1 MFTKSSFLG
10 KTNFA
15 LYIEDKLS
23 FMNQKKVSKLLSE
36 IKNKLAELEIELS
49 KNETD
54 KDYLRTRYNIITKK
68 GILGGKKGL
77 TKIAVFENIITL
89 EAPHKTLDQLNTFFS
104 KSQFPSLGGF
114 ATYDYII
121 SESNFEKATKDVQRK
136 YSKII
141 LKTTDKKNIKVF
153 NQWASFENI
162 EKQTPGNFPVLQ
174 EIAKT
179 LGYEILP
186 VD

>member
-23 FMNQKKVSKLLSE
+23 FMNQKKISKLLSE
-36 IKNKLAELEIELS
+36 IKNKLAELETELS

-54 KDYLRTRYNIITKK
+54 KDYLRTRYNIITKD
-68 GILGGKKGL
+68 GVLGGKKGL
-77 TKIAVFENIITL
+77 TKIGVFETIISM
-89 EAPHKTLDQLNTFFS
+89 EAPHKTIDQLNSFFT
-104 KSQFPSLGGF
+104 KSQFPAIGGF

-121 SESNFEKATKDVQRK
+121 SEKDFDKAIKDVQRK
-136 YSKII
+136 YSKIV
-141 LKTTDKKNIKVF
+141 LKTKDKKNIKVF

-162 EKQTPGNFPVLQ
+162 EKQTPGNFPVLE

-179 LGYEILP
+179 LGYEIVP
-186 VD
+186 V